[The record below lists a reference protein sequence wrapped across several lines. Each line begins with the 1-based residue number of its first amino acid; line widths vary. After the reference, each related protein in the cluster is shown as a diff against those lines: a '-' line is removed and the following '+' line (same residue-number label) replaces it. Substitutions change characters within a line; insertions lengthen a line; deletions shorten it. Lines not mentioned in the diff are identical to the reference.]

1 MILIPMIVVRI
12 RIIIISDLVNTIT
25 GFELVKQ
32 NRFAKISERNKEKGP
47 VPVKN
52 FLDLRI
58 IL

>member
-12 RIIIISDLVNTIT
+12 RIIISDIVNTIT